1 MLALKGGGVRPV
13 HLDPATVALHSHH
26 LPSQT
31 EGGRNQG
38 AARGTNYHLYVL
50 SRLVPN
56 LQCDLEQS
64 LTSTRA
70 QFSKHI
76 PGQDARA
83 GNR

>member
-13 HLDPATVALHSHH
+13 HLDPVTIALHSHH
-26 LPSQT
+26 LPSQA
-31 EGGRNQG
+31 EGGIAQG
-38 AARGTNYHLYVL
+38 DAHGTNYQLWIL

-70 QFSKHI
+70 QFSKHS
-76 PGQDARA
+76 PGQNARA
-83 GNR
+83 NR

>member
-13 HLDPATVALHSHH
+13 HLDPVTIALHSHH

-31 EGGRNQG
+31 EGGRAQG
-38 AARGTNYHLYVL
+38 AAHGTNYQLWIL

-70 QFSKHI
+70 QFSKHS
-76 PGQDARA
+76 PGQNARA
-83 GNR
+83 NR